1 MTGLGWSPAMAYAV
15 GLIATDG
22 NISQSR
28 QAVTLVSGD
37 RELLDM
43 FKRIVPRAGRIGT
56 HGPNAW
62 HVYVSS
68 VDFCHWL
75 ESVGLSPRKSLTI
88 GGIDVP
94 DEHFFDLAR
103 GLLDGDGGISN
114 MILNPGGAAKRYP
127 GYRYERINAIF
138 QSASRPHIEWIRS
151 SMLRLLGVDA
161 AILTEPQRRPTSRMY
176 TLRYGK
182 HATLPI
188 LARLYAD
195 PQAPCLER
203 KRRIWLAYLS
213 KPRLNSMQ
221 TRRSGVTVASMD
233 SRSIGPQGP

>member
-1 MTGLGWSPAMAYAV
+1 MAYAV

-37 RELLDM
+37 RDLLDT
-43 FKRIVPRAGRIGT
+43 FKRIVPRAGRIGS

-68 VDFCHWL
+68 VDFCRWL

-88 GGIDVP
+88 GPIDVP
-94 DEHFFDLAR
+94 DEQFFDLAR
-103 GLLDGDGGISN
+103 GLLDGDGSITN

-127 GYRYERINAIF
+127 DYRYERINAIF
-138 QSASRPHIEWIRS
+138 RSASRAHVEWIRS
-151 SMLRLLGVDA
+151 SMQRLLGVEA
-161 AILTEPQRRPTSRMY
+161 AILAEPQRRVTSRMY

-182 HATLPI
+182 HATLKI
-188 LARLYAD
+188 LGRLYAD
-195 PQAPCLER
+195 PSSPCLER
-203 KRRIWLAYLS
+203 KRRVWLAYMS
-213 KPRLNSMQ
+213 KPPLNSMH
-221 TRRSGVTVASMD
+221 TGRSGVTAASAD
-233 SRSIGPQGP
+233 SKSAGPKGP

>member
-182 HATLPI
+182 HATLKI
-188 LARLYAD
+188 LGRLYAD
-195 PQAPCLER
+195 PGSPCLER
-203 KRRIWLAYLS
+203 KRSIWVAYMRR
-213 KPRLNSMQ
+213 PPLNSMHAG
-221 TRRSGVTVASMD
+221 RSGVTVASMD